1 MYKVKITILVLF
13 ISFLGINVATAQNP
27 LIMDQFTADPTARVF
42 DGKVYVYPSHDVNCG
57 TDWFCMKDY
66 HVFSSENLID
76 WTDHGVIV
84 DQKEVEWV
92 NSTGNSMWAPD
103 AIEKDGKYYF
113 YFPSVADT
121 NSGERGF
128 KIGVAVSD
136 NPYGPF
142 EPEKTPIEGISGI
155 DPGIFIDNDGQAYI
169 SWSGRGNLVIAKLK
183 DNMKELASEPVV
195 VEGVP
200 KTGLSEGPFMF
211 ERNGI
216 YYFTYPLVIEKTE
229 ALVYATGDNPLG
241 PFEYKGVFM
250 DEHPSSCWTNHHSMI
265 EYKDQWYL
273 FYHHNDLSPD
283 FDKNRSIRA
292 EKLYFNEDGTIQKV
306 IPTLRG
312 VGITPATH
320 KIQIDR
326 YSVISTT
333 GAAISFNNPE
343 KTFDGWKTEL
353 TKENGWVRYND
364 VDFGDAAL
372 KGVTIRASS
381 ESGAT
386 LEVIMTNSI
395 ETKRFSVTI
404 PASNDW
410 NLVETLVDDLPSGIQ
425 HIKVVLTSENTAYVD
440 WVQFN

>member
-283 FDKNRSIRA
+283 FDKNRSI
-292 EKLYFNEDGTIQKV
+292 
-306 IPTLRG
+306 
-312 VGITPATH
+312 
-320 KIQIDR
+320 
-326 YSVISTT
+326 
-333 GAAISFNNPE
+333 
-343 KTFDGWKTEL
+343 
-353 TKENGWVRYND
+353 
-364 VDFGDAAL
+364 
-372 KGVTIRASS
+372 
-381 ESGAT
+381 
-386 LEVIMTNSI
+386 
-395 ETKRFSVTI
+395 
-404 PASNDW
+404 
-410 NLVETLVDDLPSGIQ
+410 
-425 HIKVVLTSENTAYVD
+425 
-440 WVQFN
+440 